1 LALGWRDDHNGG
13 VIDDL
18 DFLERCCDGLDGVVV
33 NEGAFSPGPAIWV
46 GRREAAHFDGDDKL
60 DVRLTKQLISER
72 RAELRSDVRVA
83 LRPGCSDRID
93 ITIAND
99 SDCAFAEGIVHLTIE
114 ANRSTATTGP
124 PPTGAELDQRR
135 RFH

>member
-13 VIDDL
+13 VIDHL
-18 DFLERCCDGLDGVVV
+18 DFLERCCDGLDGVAVS
-33 NEGAFSPGPAIWV
+33 EGAFSPGPAIWV
-46 GRREAAHFDGDDKL
+46 GRREVAHFDDDTL

-83 LRPGCSDRID
+83 LRPGSSDWIDVTIADESDR
-93 ITIAND
+93 
-99 SDCAFAEGIVHLTIE
+99 SFAEGIVHQAIE
-114 ANRSTATTGP
+114 GNRWTATAGP
-124 PPTGAELDQRR
+124 PPTGAELDRRR

>member
-1 LALGWRDDHNGG
+1 MIDH
-13 VIDDL
+13 L

-46 GRREAAHFDGDDKL
+46 GRRRAAHFDGDDKL
-60 DVRLTKQLISER
+60 DVRLTKQLISE
-72 RAELRSDVRVA
+72 LRSDVRVA
-83 LRPGCSDRID
+83 LRPGNSDWID
-93 ITIAND
+93 ITIANE
-99 SDCAFAEGIVHLTIE
+99 SDCSFAEGIVHLTIE
-114 ANRSTATTGP
+114 ANRSTATAGP

>member
-1 LALGWRDDHNGG
+1 
-13 VIDDL
+13 VIDHL
-18 DFLERCCDGLDGVVV
+18 DFPEFCRDGLDGVVV

-46 GRREAAHFDGDDKL
+46 RRREVAHFDGDDEL

-72 RAELRSDVRVA
+72 RTELRSDVRVA
-83 LRPGCSDRID
+83 LRPGNSDWID
-93 ITIAND
+93 ITIANE
-99 SDCAFAEGIVHLTIE
+99 SDRSFAEGIVHLAFE
-114 ANRSTATTGP
+114 ANRLTAATGP